1 MVTQT
6 FPPQRT
12 NTTDTLPPG
21 RPEVVRT
28 TQRDAFFDNA
38 KYLAIVLVA
47 MGHSWD
53 LLKGD
58 SRTTEGLYLFV
69 YAFHMPAFVIISGHF
84 SRNFD
89 LRPDRVKRLIAGV
102 VVPYLVFQ
110 TVYSLFDLAA
120 GDAPNP
126 PFSLIDPLYLTWFLL
141 ALFIWRLTTPLWRVV
156 RHPLTLALVIAA
168 LASASPGMGG
178 ALDLQRVLQFLP
190 FFVLGLRLRP
200 EHFHVMRMREI
211 RILSVPVVLAALA
224 LAYWAAGAGLDTGWL
239 YHDSGARQNGE
250 PWWAGPVVTA
260 GLFGV
265 SVLLTACFLAWV
277 PHRRM
282 WFTALGAG
290 TLYGYLLHGLLIKGV
305 GYAGWFHTY
314 GWLHSAPGE
323 VAVTV
328 VAAAVVTALCT
339 APVRRVFRWAVEPGM
354 GWAFRA
360 ESRKVSP
367 GTL

>member
-1 MVTQT
+1 
-6 FPPQRT
+6 
-12 NTTDTLPPG
+12 
-21 RPEVVRT
+21 
-28 TQRDAFFDNA
+28 
-38 KYLAIVLVA
+38 
-47 MGHSWD
+47 
-53 LLKGD
+53 
-58 SRTTEGLYLFV
+58 
-69 YAFHMPAFVIISGHF
+69 
-84 SRNFD
+84 
-89 LRPDRVKRLIAGV
+89 

-328 VAAAVVTALCT
+328 IAAAVVTALCT

>member
-200 EHFHVMRMREI
+200 EHFHVMRRREI
-211 RILSVPVVLAALA
+211 RILSVPVVLGALA
-224 LAYWAAGAGLDTGWL
+224 VAYWAAGAGLDTGWL

-328 VAAAVVTALCT
+328 IAAAVVTALCT

-354 GWAFRA
+354 RWAFRA